1 MQDHRIYFKDTS
13 ESFNGLFTSRISSK
27 FIVAKPKMRETENTQ
42 RVMAASVQ
50 ELQIHDLYLYLG

>member
-1 MQDHRIYFKDTS
+1 MQDHRIYFKDTYS

-27 FIVAKPKMRETENTQ
+27 FIVAKPKMRETENAQ

-50 ELQIHDLYLYLG
+50 ELQI